1 MDPTKRKVLTPVQPS
16 SKSPRTAGYT
26 AKITEECLYIS
37 IFKVNPTAS
46 LFTIVSEPEVP
57 STIITPPLSIMERQT
72 SSQQD
77 DSTSQI
83 TDNTAKQSTNVNAAQ
98 ISEITSTQGV
108 VDSISLMTGE
118 TSTQVT
124 DGIDQIPKDITMQSV
139 DDNISIMTGETSAM
153 AVQDT
158 TRQQST
164 DRDSSTII
172 PIHTSKLIVDY
183 FDSQYRKLDGATLL
197 AKAKEIFVNMK
208 VSNSECRQIEQS
220 TKEQRE
226 CDDWFMYQKGRITA
240 SSFH

>member
-1 MDPTKRKVLTPVQPS
+1 MYPMKRKVLTPVQPS
-16 SKSPRTAGYT
+16 SKSPRTAECT
-26 AKITEECLYIS
+26 AKITEKCLYKS
-37 IFKVNPTAS
+37 IFMVNPTAC
-46 LFTIVSEPEVP
+46 LFTIVPEPEVA
-57 STIITPPLSIMERQT
+57 STIITSPLSIMDRQT
-72 SSQQD
+72 SSQQN
-77 DSTSQI
+77 DSTPQI

-98 ISEITSTQGV
+98 ISAITTTQGV

-124 DGIDQIPKDITMQSV
+124 DGTDQILTTQDVDDTISLMTGETSTLVTDGTDDILEDITMQGV
-139 DDNISIMTGETSAM
+139 DDNISFMTGETSAM
-153 AVQDT
+153 AIQDT

-208 VSNSECRQIEQS
+208 VSNSECR
-220 TKEQRE
+220 
-226 CDDWFMYQKGRITA
+226 
-240 SSFH
+240 